1 MLDRAGQSAAGIV
14 DMPGR
19 IVEQSKCIQLIAI
32 DPRRPPDVRAELV
45 LTMGQGISGTRLFR
59 EVERM
64 GGVKQ

>member
-1 MLDRAGQSAAGIV
+1 
-14 DMPGR
+14 MPGR